1 MKPPAPPEAMRV
13 AIVHNAL
20 TERAGPEERDV
31 LAQVAAVGRALRRLG
46 HTAFRLECDLDL
58 ERFRRRL
65 EKTAPDLV
73 FNLVESLDG
82 RGCLIHWVPELL
94 ETLGVPFT
102 GSPAEA
108 VRTTSHKVLAKE
120 RLVLLGLPTPAWIDP
135 APAGPPRIAPC
146 APPEDPAPGP
156 WLIKSLWEHA
166 SIGLDERR
174 LPLCERAGQAREEL
188 ARRAPALGGACF
200 AERFIPGREFNLS
213 LLGGGGGPQ
222 VLAPAEI
229 LFEGYP
235 EGAPAV
241 VGYRAK
247 WVPDS
252 FEFLHTPRRFAF
264 PAAEKALLTRLSA
277 LACDCWRGFGLKG
290 WARVDFRVDGRG
302 DPWIL
307 EVNANPCLAPDAG
320 FAAALE
326 ASGISF
332 TEAIGRILEEALPGP
347 PAGAPTSAADCRFPC
362 P

>member
-1 MKPPAPPEAMRV
+1 MRI
-13 AIVHNAL
+13 AIAHNAL
-20 TERAGPEERDV
+20 RAGAGPEEQDV
-31 LAQVAAVGRALRRLG
+31 LVQVAAVEGALRELG
-46 HTAFRLECDLDL
+46 HASLRLACDLDL

-65 EKTAPDLV
+65 AEAAPDLV

-94 ETLGVPFT
+94 EALGVPFT

-120 RLVLLGLPTPAWIDP
+120 RLVLLGLPTPPWIDP
-135 APAGPPRIAPC
+135 VPAGPPRVAPS
-146 APPEDPAPGP
+146 APPADREQGP

-174 LPLCERAGQAREEL
+174 LPLCGRADEARGEL
-188 ARRAPALGGACF
+188 LRRAPALGGSCF

-213 LLGGGGGPQ
+213 LLGGEGGPQ

-235 EGAPAV
+235 ADAPAV

-264 PAAEKALLTRLSA
+264 PAAEATLLARLSG
-277 LACDCWRGFGLKG
+277 LARDCWRGFGLKG

-326 ASGISF
+326 ASGIAFS
-332 TEAIGRILEEALPGP
+332 EAVGRILEDALRGEAG
-347 PAGAPTSAADCRFPC
+347 GATSAVDCRSPC